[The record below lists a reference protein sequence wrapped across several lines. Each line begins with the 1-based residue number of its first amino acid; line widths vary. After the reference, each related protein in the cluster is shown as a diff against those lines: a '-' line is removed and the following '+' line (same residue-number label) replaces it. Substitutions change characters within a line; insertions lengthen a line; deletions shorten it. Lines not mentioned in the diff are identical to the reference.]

1 MNKKTLVLVAIAA
14 VAVYIW
20 HNNSASPSAVQQA
33 AASPSAVQQA
43 ALTQLQKQLDQATYA
58 QLTTMP
64 ISTTLIAEPVA

>member
-33 AASPSAVQQA
+33 A
-43 ALTQLQKQLDQATYA
+43 LTQLQTQGAAGTNV